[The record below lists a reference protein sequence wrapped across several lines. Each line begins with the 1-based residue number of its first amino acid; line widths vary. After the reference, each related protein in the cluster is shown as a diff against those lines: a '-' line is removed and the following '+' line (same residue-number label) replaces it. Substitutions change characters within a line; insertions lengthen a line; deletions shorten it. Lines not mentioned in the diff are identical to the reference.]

1 MATLTYTTFAGGTQ
15 ELVAPAAGIDAP
27 NASGALARCSADLLA
42 VYAAASVQQ
51 GVPLALLLV
60 QGCQESSFRPDVV
73 SADGGYGASQWTYP
87 PVARHYLGVPDGQD
101 WHPAALDPARA
112 IPAQAW
118 FDHDLFVEGGS
129 WHQCLARYNGG
140 TNGESIPAASSYA
153 SGILTHAQA
162 LETRFGAMAPAP
174 APPPAPAPQPK
185 EQRGTV
191 IKACSLKDAPSHASK
206 VVTKIPA
213 GAGIAI
219 EPQRWMGQGQQW
231 VLVHYGEH
239 GVLHTGWILASNIA
253 PTA

>member
-1 MATLTYTTFAGGTQ
+1 MATLTYETFATNIQ
-15 ELVAPAAGIDAP
+15 EFVAPTAGIDVP
-27 NASGALARCSADLLA
+27 NASGAIARCSAELLA
-42 VYAAASVQQ
+42 LYAAASIEH

-73 SADGGYGASQWTYP
+73 SPDGGYGASQWTYP
-87 PVARHYLGVPDGQD
+87 PVARYYLGVPDGED

-140 TNGESIPAASSYA
+140 TNGESIPAAASYA

-162 LETRFGAMAPAP
+162 LEARLDAMHLAPTL
-174 APPPAPAPQPK
+174 PPPGEPV
-185 EQRGTV
+185 ERRGTV
-191 IKACSLKDAPSHASK
+191 VKACALKITASHASK
-206 VVTKIPA
+206 VVAKIPA

-219 EPQRWMGQGQQW
+219 EPQRQTVHGQEW
-231 VLVHYGEH
+231 ALVHFGEH
-239 GVLHTGWILASNIA
+239 GILHVGWVLAANVA